1 MIHLHLTTIVLAVI
15 LYIIALVFYQKG
27 GEGNAGKMS
36 HMILRADYIFLI
48 FSGLIVYIQNMEG
61 IGASGGHMM
70 YGLKVLFGLAVVA
83 LMEMSLIKTQ
93 KGSGSANTLKIIA
106 IIVLVITVGLGI
118 YLPLGP
124 LSSMF

>member
-15 LYIIALVFYQKG
+15 LYVIALVFYQKG

-70 YGLKVLFGLAVVA
+70 YGLKVLFGLGTVA
-83 LMEMSLIKTQ
+83 LMEMSLIKAQ
-93 KGSGSANTLKIIA
+93 KKTSSANTLKIIA
-106 IIVLVITVGLGI
+106 IIVLVITVALGI